1 MAAERLTA
9 QERETHIVFN
19 DADDFALVT
28 THMRTWLTAL
38 ENNPA
43 AEQVGKT
50 DAFGGK
56 TFRVEKALV
65 AKVRNGRRKRT
76 ETPEALAA
84 RMDKAR
90 QARGRK

>member
-1 MAAERLTA
+1 MDRLIA

-43 AEQVGKT
+43 ADQVGET
-50 DAFGGK
+50 DQFGGK
-56 TFRVEKALV
+56 TFKVDKALV
-65 AKVRNGRRKRT
+65 AKIRNGRRKRN
-76 ETPEALAA
+76 ESAEQIAA
-84 RMDKAR
+84 RMLKAR
-90 QARGRK
+90 NARGVS